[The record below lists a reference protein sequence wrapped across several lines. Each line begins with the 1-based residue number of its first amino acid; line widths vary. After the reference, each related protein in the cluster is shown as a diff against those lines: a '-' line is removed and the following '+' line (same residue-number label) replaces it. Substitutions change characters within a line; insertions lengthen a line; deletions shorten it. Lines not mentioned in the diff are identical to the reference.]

1 MNRIKQI
8 KSWLTGELQAEI
20 KSFEPASKDASFR
33 RYFRVFFNN
42 EVFHKPIGH
51 PFIIMDAPP
60 GKEDIQPFI
69 DIAEMLQKTGVNVP
83 VLYAINQVS
92 GFILMSDLGSTAYLS
107 QLNSNPASAD
117 KLYGD
122 ALQALV
128 TMQKGFSTIKH
139 TRTLPLYDEQLLQT
153 EMNLLPD
160 WYIKIHCQQ
169 HLTDAEQ
176 SVWQQAMNRL
186 ILSAQQQPQVFV
198 HRDYH
203 SRNLMLDK
211 SHQLDKSPGIIDFQ
225 DAVIGPVTY
234 DLVSLLRDSYIAWPD
249 EKVSDWVEL
258 YRQMLL
264 KETYDRSTLIN
275 NAVDNLKDKLIEEF
289 IVVALVCLIFLFHF
303 RSVFVVVISLPI
315 GILTAFIVMNAQG
328 ITANIMSLGGIAI
341 AIGAMVD
348 ASIVMMENVH
358 KHFERFH
365 QQQGFDDNN
374 RQLTNKER
382 WQVIAVASK
391 EVGPALFF
399 SLLIITISFIPV
411 FSLQAQEGKL
421 FTPLAFTKTYAMAAA
436 ALLSITLVPVL
447 MGYFIRGKIVKES
460 NNPVNRL
467 LIAIYKPFITL
478 VLKFPKTIIL
488 LSILVSLSAI
498 WPMMGWAPLNHKIGN
513 EFMPDLDEGD
523 LMYMPTTFPSLSIGK
538 AKEILQQTNK
548 LIMKVPEVRQ
558 TFGKI
563 GRAETATDPAPLTMI
578 ETLIRLKPREQW
590 REGMDLEQLKQQ
602 LNKVVKVPS
611 LSNAWVMPIKTRI
624 DMLSTGIKTPIGIK
638 ISGDDLSEIE
648 HIGRQIE
655 KTLLKV
661 AGTSSVFADKANNG
675 RYITVDINRQ
685 KAARL
690 GLTIKDVQIVVS
702 SAIGGLNISESV
714 EGLERYPINVRYPQ
728 VTRDSVAAIKL
739 LPVIAK
745 NGAQIA
751 LGDVADIR
759 YETGPPMIKSENAR
773 LNGWVFVDISERDI
787 GSYVKD
793 AKQFLQQNLNLP
805 AGYSIT
811 WSGQFE
817 YLLRAQQRMAI
828 VVPLALMIII
838 VLLYLNFKN
847 FADVLMILGALPMSL
862 VGGVWLLYWLDFNF
876 SVAVWI
882 GFIALAGVAAETGV
896 IMLVYLKNSLQDRM
910 KSAQL
915 EARKVTYNELSEAI
929 VEGALLRIRPKV
941 MTVAAIIAGLLPIML
956 TSGTGSEVM
965 QRIAAPM
972 VGGMISAMML
982 TLLVIPAIFFIYYA
996 YRLKKDLIMDRC

>member
-1 MNRIKQI
+1 
-8 KSWLTGELQAEI
+8 
-20 KSFEPASKDASFR
+20 
-33 RYFRVFFNN
+33 
-42 EVFHKPIGH
+42 
-51 PFIIMDAPP
+51 
-60 GKEDIQPFI
+60 
-69 DIAEMLQKTGVNVP
+69 
-83 VLYAINQVS
+83 
-92 GFILMSDLGSTAYLS
+92 
-107 QLNSNPASAD
+107 
-117 KLYGD
+117 
-122 ALQALV
+122 
-128 TMQKGFSTIKH
+128 
-139 TRTLPLYDEQLLQT
+139 
-153 EMNLLPD
+153 
-160 WYIKIHCQQ
+160 
-169 HLTDAEQ
+169 
-176 SVWQQAMNRL
+176 
-186 ILSAQQQPQVFV
+186 
-198 HRDYH
+198 
-203 SRNLMLDK
+203 
-211 SHQLDKSPGIIDFQ
+211 
-225 DAVIGPVTY
+225 
-234 DLVSLLRDSYIAWPD
+234 
-249 EKVSDWVEL
+249 
-258 YRQMLL
+258 
-264 KETYDRSTLIN
+264 
-275 NAVDNLKDKLIEEF
+275 
-289 IVVALVCLIFLFHF
+289 VVALVCLIFLFHF